1 MAAAAIPGLNFG
13 PEVTYILAAILIIT
27 GLALAFYGHGLWTT
41 VMSMIGAL
49 LGSAVGFL
57 FGAALGGVVAGLVL
71 ALVGAVIGSILFT
84 KLVKVA
90 LAFLVGLLAAALV
103 YGLLRGSANF
113 TGQMDPPLVGAILV
127 LIVVFGISYYFIDD
141 IIGIITAAIGGLL
154 LALGLYLLT
163 NTIVTPGLAGL
174 GVFLLGALVQ
184 TATIKKKQRARTRAA
199 ATPPPPTPPPM
210 EQANMDLREGSRT
223 RRGSMASDSSSRAFA
238 HGRLR

>member
-57 FGAALGGVVAGLVL
+57 FGAALVGVVA
-71 ALVGAVIGSILFT
+71 GSILFT

-184 TATIKKKQRARTRAA
+184 TATIKRKQRARTRAA
-199 ATPPPPTPPPM
+199 ATPPPPPPPPI
-210 EQANMDLREGSRT
+210 E
-223 RRGSMASDSSSRAFA
+223 
-238 HGRLR
+238 

>member
-1 MAAAAIPGLNFG
+1 MAAAALPGLNFG

-57 FGAALGGVVAGLVL
+57 FGAALSSNIAVGLIL

-90 LAFLVGLLAAALV
+90 LAFVVGLLAAALV

-184 TATIKKKQRARTRAA
+184 TATIKRKQRARTRAA
-199 ATPPPPTPPPM
+199 ATPPPPPPPPI
-210 EQANMDLREGSRT
+210 E
-223 RRGSMASDSSSRAFA
+223 
-238 HGRLR
+238 

>member
-1 MAAAAIPGLNFG
+1 MAAAVPQLNFG

-184 TATIKKKQRARTRAA
+184 TATIKKKQRARTRAS
-199 ATPPPPTPPPM
+199 ATPLPAPPTP
-210 EQANMDLREGSRT
+210 
-223 RRGSMASDSSSRAFA
+223 
-238 HGRLR
+238 

>member
-1 MAAAAIPGLNFG
+1 MAAPAAVPGLNFG
-13 PEVTYILAAILIIT
+13 PEVTYILAAVLIIT
-27 GLALAFYGHGLWTT
+27 GLALAFWGHGLWAT

-57 FGAALGGVVAGLVL
+57 FGAALGGLIPGLIL

-154 LALGLYLLT
+154 LALGLFLLSAGT
-163 NTIVTPGLAGL
+163 VTAGLAGL

-184 TATIKKKQRARTRAA
+184 TAAIKKKKRARKRAVP
-199 ATPPPPTPPPM
+199 TPPPPPPPPPP
-210 EQANMDLREGSRT
+210 AL
-223 RRGSMASDSSSRAFA
+223 
-238 HGRLR
+238 

>member
-57 FGAALGGVVAGLVL
+57 FGAALSSNIAVGLVL

-90 LAFLVGLLAAALV
+90 LAFVVGLLAAALV

-199 ATPPPPTPPPM
+199 ATPPPPPPPPPSACDGN
-210 EQANMDLREGSRT
+210 EWR
-223 RRGSMASDSSSRAFA
+223 
-238 HGRLR
+238 

>member
-57 FGAALGGVVAGLVL
+57 FGAAL
-71 ALVGAVIGSILFT
+71 VGAVIGSILFT

-90 LAFLVGLLAAALV
+90 LAFVVGLLAAALV

-199 ATPPPPTPPPM
+199 ATPPPPPPPPN
-210 EQANMDLREGSRT
+210 Q
-223 RRGSMASDSSSRAFA
+223 
-238 HGRLR
+238 